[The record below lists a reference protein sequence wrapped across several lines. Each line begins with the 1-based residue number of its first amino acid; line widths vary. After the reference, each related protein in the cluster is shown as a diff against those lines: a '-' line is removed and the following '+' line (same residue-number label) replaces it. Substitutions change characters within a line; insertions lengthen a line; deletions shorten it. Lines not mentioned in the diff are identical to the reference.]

1 MESIQVLSAIRE
13 QALTA
18 VDISRAGAYNDGN
31 RHAPETA
38 DRACAD
44 GVMRLGSQRRIL
56 RERRDEAMKII
67 VTFGPVIGA
76 AIMAVYVFVLRIYV
90 SAKELLFC
98 AA

>member
-1 MESIQVLSAIRE
+1 MTVTGMRLKQQIG
-13 QALTA
+13 QARM
-18 VDISRAGAYNDGN
+18 S
-31 RHAPETA
+31 
-38 DRACAD
+38 
-44 GVMRLGSQRRIL
+44 MRLGSQRRIL

>member
-1 MESIQVLSAIRE
+1 
-13 QALTA
+13 
-18 VDISRAGAYNDGN
+18 
-31 RHAPETA
+31 
-38 DRACAD
+38 
-44 GVMRLGSQRRIL
+44 MRLGSQRRIL

-67 VTFGPVIGA
+67 VTFGLVIGA